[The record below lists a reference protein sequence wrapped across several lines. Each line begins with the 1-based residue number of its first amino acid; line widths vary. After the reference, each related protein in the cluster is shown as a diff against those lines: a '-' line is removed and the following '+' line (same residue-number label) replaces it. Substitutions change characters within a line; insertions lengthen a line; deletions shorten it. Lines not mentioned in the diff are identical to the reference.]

1 MIAESSQQKP
11 FQTADIMSK
20 GVLRH
25 LPSVTELLEAGPLKP
40 LVDRVSHNVVVDGVR
55 SFLDDYRQE
64 INRENRPV
72 DVASVTQIA
81 ERIARKI
88 LLGERSSL
96 QPVINATGILLHTGL
111 GRAPLAEQAIEE
123 MVTIARD
130 YASLELD
137 LRTGKRSH
145 RFDAVE
151 GLLCEL
157 TGAEAAVVVN
167 NNAGA
172 TMLTLAALGGG
183 REVIVSRGQLVEIGG
198 SYRLPDVMQVSGAHL
213 REVGTTNKTHAE
225 DYENAICE
233 NTAALMRVHPSN
245 FAVVGFT
252 ADVTLEALVHI
263 GKKHCVPVID
273 DIGSGA
279 VIDLSPYGVH
289 DEPLAAES
297 IATGADVVLFSGDK
311 LLGGPQSG
319 IIIGNKREIE
329 CIARH
334 PMARALRIDK
344 LTLAAL
350 GATLRL
356 LRDPQQAA
364 HQIPLLQL
372 LATPLENL
380 RLRAE
385 SMASQLQQVEGIAK
399 VEAVEEEAFL
409 GGGSVP
415 TQQIRTWCVSLEL
428 ASESLDNFH
437 RKLRTGTPSVVGR
450 VQRGQLLIDLRS
462 VPPRQDEQITR
473 AIGKQ
478 AQTTASN

>member
-1 MIAESSQQKP
+1 
-11 FQTADIMSK
+11 MSK

-64 INRENRPV
+64 INRENQPV

-130 YASLELD
+130 YASLEID

-183 REVIVSRGQLVEIGG
+183 REIIVSRGQLVEIGG

-252 ADVTLEALVHI
+252 ADVTLEAIVNI

-319 IIIGNKREIE
+319 IIIGKKREIE

-385 SMASQLQQVEGIAK
+385 SMASQLGQVQGIAK

-415 TQQIRTWCVSLEL
+415 TQQIRTWCVSIEL
-428 ASESLDNFH
+428 TSESLDNFH
-437 RKLRTGTPSVVGR
+437 RKLRTGKPGVVGR
-450 VQRGQLLIDLRS
+450 VQKGQLLIDLRS
-462 VPPRQDEQITR
+462 VPPRQDEQITL

-478 AQTTASN
+478 AQTVASN

>member
-1 MIAESSQQKP
+1 MKAR
-11 FQTADIMSK
+11 
-20 GVLRH
+20 GVGC
-25 LPSVTELLEAGPLKP
+25 SEARL
-40 LVDRVSHNVVVDGVR
+40 
-55 SFLDDYRQE
+55 
-64 INRENRPV
+64 
-72 DVASVTQIA
+72 
-81 ERIARKI
+81 
-88 LLGERSSL
+88 
-96 QPVINATGILLHTGL
+96 
-111 GRAPLAEQAIEE
+111 
-123 MVTIARD
+123 
-130 YASLELD
+130 
-137 LRTGKRSH
+137 
-145 RFDAVE
+145 
-151 GLLCEL
+151 
-157 TGAEAAVVVN
+157 
-167 NNAGA
+167 
-172 TMLTLAALGGG
+172 
-183 REVIVSRGQLVEIGG
+183 EVIVSRGQLVEIGG

-225 DYENAICE
+225 DYEHAIGE

-245 FAVVGFT
+245 FTVVGFT
-252 ADVTLEALVHI
+252 ADVTLEALVQI
-263 GKKHCVPVID
+263 GKKHRVPVID

-279 VIDLSPYGVH
+279 VIDLAPYGVH

-311 LLGGPQSG
+311 LMGGPQSG

-385 SMASQLQQVEGIAK
+385 SIASQLGQVEGIAK
-399 VEAVEEEAFL
+399 ARAVEEEAFL

-415 TQQIRTWCVSLEL
+415 TQQIRTWCVALDL
-428 ASESLDNFH
+428 ANESLDTFH
-437 RKLRTGTPSVVGR
+437 RRLRTGTPSVVGR

-462 VPPRQDEQITR
+462 VPPRQDEQIVRSISDR
-473 AIGKQ
+473 AQ
-478 AQTTASN
+478 SAASN